1 MIRAVL
7 FDLGN
12 VIVPVDFSLCHQ
24 ALSAVCPHPPQD
36 VPRIVGGSGLAKKYE
51 KGQIATED
59 FVQETCRLLDMN
71 VSFEEFWELW
81 GRIFLPETLIPES
94 LFESL
99 RQRHRLLLLSNTNAM
114 HFRMAKERYPLLR
127 HFDGYVLS
135 YEVGSLKPAPEIY
148 REAIARAGCGAEEC
162 FFTDDILGNV
172 EAARKEG
179 MEAVQF
185 QSFDQLQADLRARGV
200 LW

>member
-1 MIRAVL
+1 VIRTLL

-12 VIVPVDFSLCHQ
+12 VIVPVDFSRCHQ
-24 ALSAVCPHPPQD
+24 ALAAVCPHPPQE
-36 VPRIVGGSGLAKKYE
+36 VPRLVGGSGLARKYE
-51 KGQIATED
+51 KGQIATEE
-59 FVQETCRLLDMN
+59 FVTETCRLLDMD
-71 VSFEEFWELW
+71 VSFEQFWDLW
-81 GRIFLPETLIPES
+81 GRIFLPEPLIPENV
-94 LFESL
+94 FETL

-114 HFRMAKERYPLLR
+114 HFGIAKERYPLLR

-148 REAIARAGCGAEEC
+148 REAIARAGCRPEEC
-162 FFTDDILGNV
+162 FFTDDLLANV
-172 EAARKEG
+172 EAARQEG

-185 QSFDQLQADLRARGV
+185 QSFDQLQAELAARGI